1 MSGLAAS
8 PLVQWLRQTP
18 LAKRSIQVRGKTFIP
33 QDYDVFAGLD
43 VDKRSLWVTFSNHQG
58 VIRSLRL
65 PYGLSLW

>member
-1 MSGLAAS
+1 M
-8 PLVQWLRQTP
+8 
-18 LAKRSIQVRGKTFIP
+18 RGKTFIP